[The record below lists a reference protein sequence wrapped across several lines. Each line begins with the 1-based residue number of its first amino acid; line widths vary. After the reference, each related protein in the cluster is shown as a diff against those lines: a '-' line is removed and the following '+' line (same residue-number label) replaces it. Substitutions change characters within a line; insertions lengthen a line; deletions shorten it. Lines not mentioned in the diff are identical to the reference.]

1 MRDWRVPG
9 VGLTYINLERLMEIL
24 LAELET
30 GKREIK
36 LVPTRSGCPFGSMK
50 LVVKKSGEDDL
61 VSLRCYE
68 ARLAEPFVRA
78 FRSGDRKAVERI
90 YSEMLKEQ

>member
-1 MRDWRVPG
+1 
-9 VGLTYINLERLMEIL
+9 VGLTYINLESLMEML
-24 LAELET
+24 LGELET
-30 GKREIK
+30 GERRIK
-36 LVPTRSGCPFGSMK
+36 LVPTRSGCPFPQRD
-50 LVVKKSGEDDL
+50 LVVKKKGEDDL

-78 FRSGDRKAVERI
+78 FRSGDRKGVERL

>member
-1 MRDWRVPG
+1 M
-9 VGLTYINLERLMEIL
+9 GLTYINLESLMEML
-24 LAELET
+24 LGELET
-30 GKREIK
+30 
-36 LVPTRSGCPFGSMK
+36 
-50 LVVKKSGEDDL
+50 GEDDL

-78 FRSGDRKAVERI
+78 FRSGDRKGVERL

>member
-1 MRDWRVPG
+1 MKM
-9 VGLTYINLERLMEIL
+9 LLE
-24 LAELET
+24 ELGT

-50 LVVKKSGEDDL
+50 VVVKKRGADDL

-68 ARLAEPFVRA
+68 ARHAEPFVRA
-78 FRSGDRKAVERI
+78 FRSGDRKALERI
-90 YSEMLKEQ
+90 YSEMLKEG